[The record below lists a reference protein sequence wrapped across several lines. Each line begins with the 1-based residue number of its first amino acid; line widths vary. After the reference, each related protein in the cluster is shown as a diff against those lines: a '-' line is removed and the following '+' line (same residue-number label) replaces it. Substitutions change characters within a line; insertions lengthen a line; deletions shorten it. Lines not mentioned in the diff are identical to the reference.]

1 MTQIFSIIVAAAL
14 VNNMVLIQ
22 SLGVSSLFA
31 YSNRLRNA
39 IELALVS
46 FLVIFLASAINLI
59 LYRGLLAPLGLQYLA
74 LLCFV
79 GVSSILTLL
88 VLHSLEKYFPLS
100 MRRQRL
106 AFYLIAGNSS
116 IIGLSLLN
124 TANARSV
131 VDCLAYSFGA
141 AMGFALV
148 LLAFTALRQ
157 RLDGA
162 DVPAPFRGAAIQL
175 ISAGIAAMCFLGFAG
190 LV

>member
-59 LYRGLLAPLGLQYLA
+59 LYRGLLAPLGLEYLA

-88 VLHSLEKYFPLS
+88 VLHSLEKKFPVS

-124 TANARSV
+124 TASARSV

-141 AMGFALV
+141 ATGFALV

>member
-106 AFYLIAGNSS
+106 AFYLVAGNSS

-124 TANARSV
+124 TASARSV

>member
-14 VNNMVLIQ
+14 VNNIVLVQ

-59 LYRGLLAPLGLQYLA
+59 LYRGLLAPLGLEYLA

-124 TANARSV
+124 TASARSV

>member
-31 YSNRLRNA
+31 YSDRLRNA

-46 FLVIFLASAINLI
+46 FLVIFLASAINLM
-59 LYRGLLAPLGLQYLA
+59 LYRGLLTPLGLEYLA

-88 VLHSLEKYFPLS
+88 VLHSLEKKFPLS

-124 TANARSV
+124 TASARSV

-190 LV
+190 LG

>member
-59 LYRGLLAPLGLQYLA
+59 LYPGLFAPPGLEYLA
-74 LLCFV
+74 QLCFV

-124 TANARSV
+124 TASERSV

>member
-14 VNNMVLIQ
+14 VNNMVLVQ

-31 YSNRLRNA
+31 YSNRLQNA
-39 IELALVS
+39 IELALLS

-59 LYRGLLAPLGLQYLA
+59 LYRGLLAPLGLEYLA
-74 LLCFV
+74 LVCFV

-88 VLHSLEKYFPLS
+88 VLHSLEKNFPLS

-106 AFYLIAGNSS
+106 AFYLIGGNSS

-124 TANARSV
+124 TASVRSV

-141 AMGFALV
+141 ALGFAVV
-148 LLAFTALRQ
+148 LLAFAALRQ
-157 RLDGA
+157 RLDSA

-175 ISAGIAAMCFLGFAG
+175 ISAGIAAMCLLGFAG

>member
-14 VNNMVLIQ
+14 VNNMVLVQ
-22 SLGVSSLFA
+22 SLGVSSLFV
-31 YSNRLRNA
+31 YSNRLQNA

-59 LYRGLLAPLGLQYLA
+59 LYRGLLAPLGLEYLA
-74 LLCFV
+74 LVCFV
-79 GVSSILTLL
+79 GVSSILSLL
-88 VLHSLEKYFPLS
+88 VLHSLEIKFPLS

-106 AFYLIAGNSS
+106 AFYLIGGNSS

-124 TANARSV
+124 TASVRSV

-141 AMGFALV
+141 ALGFALV

-175 ISAGIAAMCFLGFAG
+175 ISAGIAAMCLLGFAG

>member
-124 TANARSV
+124 TASARSV

>member
-1 MTQIFSIIVAAAL
+1 VTQIFSIIVAAAL

-59 LYRGLLAPLGLQYLA
+59 LYRGLLAPLGLEYLA

-100 MRRQRL
+100 MRRQKL
-106 AFYLIAGNSS
+106 AFYLVAGNSS

-124 TANARSV
+124 TASARSV

>member
-116 IIGLSLLN
+116 ILGLSLLN
-124 TANARSV
+124 TASARSV

>member
-74 LLCFV
+74 LLCFA

-88 VLHSLEKYFPLS
+88 VLHNLEKYFPLS

-124 TANARSV
+124 TASARSV

>member
-1 MTQIFSIIVAAAL
+1 VTQIFSIIVAAAL

-59 LYRGLLAPLGLQYLA
+59 LYRGLLAPLGLEYLA

-124 TANARSV
+124 TASARSV

>member
-1 MTQIFSIIVAAAL
+1 VTQIFSIIVAAAL

-59 LYRGLLAPLGLQYLA
+59 LYRVLLAPLELEYLA

-124 TANARSV
+124 TASERSV

>member
-124 TANARSV
+124 TASERSV

>member
-59 LYRGLLAPLGLQYLA
+59 LYRVLLAPLELEYLA

-116 IIGLSLLN
+116 ILGLSLLN
-124 TANARSV
+124 TASERSV

>member
-59 LYRGLLAPLGLQYLA
+59 LYRGLLAPLGLEYLA

-116 IIGLSLLN
+116 ILGLSLLN
-124 TANARSV
+124 TASERSV

>member
-59 LYRGLLAPLGLQYLA
+59 LYRGLLAPLGLEYLA

-124 TANARSV
+124 TASARSV

-157 RLDGA
+157 RLDAA

>member
-31 YSNRLRNA
+31 YSDRLRNA

-46 FLVIFLASAINLI
+46 FLVIFLASAINLM
-59 LYRGLLAPLGLQYLA
+59 LYRGLLTPLGLEYLA

-88 VLHSLEKYFPLS
+88 VLHNLEKYFPLS
-100 MRRQRL
+100 MRRQKL

-124 TANARSV
+124 TASTRSV

-141 AMGFALV
+141 ATGFALV

-162 DVPAPFRGAAIQL
+162 DVPAQFRGAAIQL
-175 ISAGIAAMCFLGFAG
+175 ISAGIAAMCFLGFAV

>member
-14 VNNMVLIQ
+14 VNNMVLVQ

-31 YSNRLRNA
+31 YSNRLQNA

-59 LYRGLLAPLGLQYLA
+59 LYRGLLAPLGLEYLA
-74 LLCFV
+74 LVCFV
-79 GVSSILTLL
+79 GVSSILSLL
-88 VLHSLEKYFPLS
+88 VLHSLEKKFPLS

-106 AFYLIAGNSS
+106 AFYLIGGNSS

-124 TANARSV
+124 TASVRSV

-141 AMGFALV
+141 ALGFALV

-175 ISAGIAAMCFLGFAG
+175 ISAGIAAMCLLGFAG

>member
-46 FLVIFLASAINLI
+46 FRVIFLASTINLI
-59 LYRGLLAPLGLQYLA
+59 LYRGLLAPLGLESLA

-88 VLHSLEKYFPLS
+88 VLHSLEKKFPLS
-100 MRRQRL
+100 IRRQRL

-124 TANARSV
+124 TASTRSV

-141 AMGFALV
+141 ATGFALV

>member
-1 MTQIFSIIVAAAL
+1 
-14 VNNMVLIQ
+14 MVLIQ

-59 LYRGLLAPLGLQYLA
+59 LYRGLLAPLGLEYLA

-124 TANARSV
+124 TASERSR
-131 VDCLAYSFGA
+131 SES
-141 AMGFALV
+141 
-148 LLAFTALRQ
+148 T
-157 RLDGA
+157 RLNSSHKPNSDA
-162 DVPAPFRGAAIQL
+162 VFCVKKKRKTHTFQPFFIHYRL
-175 ISAGIAAMCFLGFAG
+175 
-190 LV
+190 

>member
-1 MTQIFSIIVAAAL
+1 VTQIFSIIVAAAL
-14 VNNMVLIQ
+14 VNNIVLVQ

-59 LYRGLLAPLGLQYLA
+59 LYRGLLAPLGLEYLA

-124 TANARSV
+124 TASARSV

>member
-39 IELALVS
+39 IELVLVS

-59 LYRGLLAPLGLQYLA
+59 LYRGLLAPLGLEYLA

-124 TANARSV
+124 TASERSV

>member
-31 YSNRLRNA
+31 YSDRLRNA

-46 FLVIFLASAINLI
+46 FLVIFLASAINLM
-59 LYRGLLAPLGLQYLA
+59 LYRGLLTPLGLEYLA

-88 VLHSLEKYFPLS
+88 VLHNLEKYFPLS
-100 MRRQRL
+100 MRRQKL

-124 TANARSV
+124 TASARSV

-175 ISAGIAAMCFLGFAG
+175 ITAGIAAMCFLGFAG
-190 LV
+190 LG

>member
-46 FLVIFLASAINLI
+46 FLVIFLASTINLI
-59 LYRGLLAPLGLQYLA
+59 LYRGLLAPLGLESLA

-88 VLHSLEKYFPLS
+88 VLHSLEKKFPLS

-124 TANARSV
+124 TASTRSV

-141 AMGFALV
+141 ATGFALV

>member
-59 LYRGLLAPLGLQYLA
+59 LYRGLLAPLGLEYLA

-124 TANARSV
+124 TASARSV

-141 AMGFALV
+141 AMGFSLV

>member
-14 VNNMVLIQ
+14 VNNIVLVQ

-59 LYRGLLAPLGLQYLA
+59 LYRGLLAPLGLEYLA

-100 MRRQRL
+100 MRRQKL
-106 AFYLIAGNSS
+106 AFYLVAGNSS

-124 TANARSV
+124 TASARSV

>member
-74 LLCFV
+74 LLCFA

-124 TANARSV
+124 TASARSV